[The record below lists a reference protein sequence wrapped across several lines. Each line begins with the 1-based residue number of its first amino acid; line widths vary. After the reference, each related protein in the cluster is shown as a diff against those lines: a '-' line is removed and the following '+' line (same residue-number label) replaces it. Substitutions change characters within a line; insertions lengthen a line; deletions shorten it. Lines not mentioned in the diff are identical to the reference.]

1 MCKPD
6 RLIAD
11 YKIMFDNQ
19 ILSDFRETKDGK
31 ILKAHR
37 AILIARSP
45 MFYAMLISNM
55 QEPTEDFANISD
67 YDSII
72 MKEVLRFIYYNDV
85 EDLHGNA
92 HDLVFAAEKYH
103 VKYLKELCL
112 DSLIASLSIENALKL
127 LMIADRLSNAS
138 ELLNESV
145 KVIKG

>member
-1 MCKPD
+1 
-6 RLIAD
+6 
-11 YKIMFDNQ
+11 MFDNQ
-19 ILSDFRETKDGK
+19 ILSDFRLKTKDGK
-31 ILKAHR
+31 ILKAHK
-37 AILIARSP
+37 AILVARSP

-85 EDLHGNA
+85 EDLQGIA

-112 DSLIASLSIENALKL
+112 DTLIASLSIENALKL

-138 ELLNESV
+138 ELFNESV